1 MAAANTTNRSGRL
14 QGYPSGGGGFPKA
27 APGWTRAL
35 ERTACRG
42 DLSPVAHI
50 PDGFLSVPVLTGTAG
65 ASAAALATAARR
77 SAAALGER
85 EGPVLGAVTAFV
97 FAAQMLNF
105 PLGIGASAHLLGG
118 ALVAVLLG
126 PWAGML
132 VLFAVLIV
140 QALLFQDGGIA
151 ALGANTFNLAV
162 LGVGSAY
169 LVYHGGRRLAGD
181 TAAATIGSAA
191 VAAWVSTVLVGLAV
205 AAELVLS
212 GLVPWRAALL
222 LVGGGHVLVGIAE
235 AALTGLLVSFVLRT
249 RPALIAARPRPAAGV
264 PTVAVAG
271 AAVAVVA
278 AAVVFASRQADVVES
293 VLERV
298 RAVKGPSG
306 GGAVPLA
313 DYAPPMGG
321 AWVAGA
327 LGLLAAFL
335 VAWGL
340 ALAVGRRR
348 P

>member
-1 MAAANTTNRSGRL
+1 M
-14 QGYPSGGGGFPKA
+14 
-27 APGWTRAL
+27 
-35 ERTACRG
+35 
-42 DLSPVAHI
+42 AHI
-50 PDGFLSVPVLTGTAG
+50 PDGFLSVPVLAGTAA

-77 SAAALGER
+77 SATALGER

-169 LVYHGGRRLAGD
+169 LVYRGGRGLAGE
-181 TAAATIGSAA
+181 TAGATVGSAA
-191 VAAWVSTVLVGLAV
+191 AAAGVSTVLVGCAV
-205 AAELVLS
+205 AAELALS

-249 RPALIAARPRPAAGV
+249 RPALIAARTRPAAGV
-264 PTVAVAG
+264 PAGVVAG

-278 AAVVFASRQADVVES
+278 AAVVFASRQADVVAS

-298 RAVKGPSG
+298 RAVKGTTG
-306 GGAVPLA
+306 GGAPPLA
-313 DYAPPMGG
+313 DHVPAMGG